1 MLYFKRYPDFTT
13 VTCWRWLPILEDG
26 CNKDIIINSMRF
38 LTRENR
44 AIIYAFVIMETHF
57 HLIWQLIGDH
67 ELKNVQRDFLKYT
80 SQRILGNLDMGNSP
94 LLEDLTVNKRDRK
107 RQVWM
112 RNSLSVLLWSQ
123 AVFDT
128 ETWSYS

>member
-1 MLYFKRYPDFTT
+1 
-13 VTCWRWLPILEDG
+13 
-26 CNKDIIINSMRF
+26 MRF